1 MPTSVQGNIQNLAL
15 GCEVTLLIAC
25 MLLENVLG
33 QPTCTALGT
42 VSKRMGQGLPRVGD
56 EVYIHLVSGGRTR
69 FPLKYCVLCC
79 SSVQGRDPGMFYSLV
94 EM

>member
-1 MPTSVQGNIQNLAL
+1 METYRTWLWDCA
-15 GCEVTLLIAC
+15 VTLLIAH
-25 MLLENVLG
+25 MLLESVLG
-33 QPTCTALGT
+33 HPTCTALGT

-56 EVYIHLVSGGRTR
+56 AGVLALFLGEGEDFHY
-69 FPLKYCVLCC
+69 KYCVLCC

>member
-1 MPTSVQGNIQNLAL
+1 
-15 GCEVTLLIAC
+15 

-42 VSKRMGQGLPRVGD
+42 VSRRMGQREPRVGD

-69 FPLKYCVLCC
+69 LPLKYFVLCC
-79 SSVQGRDPGMFYSLV
+79 SSVHVLFISRDVTDGNYCPWLLDINNDENSWT
-94 EM
+94 